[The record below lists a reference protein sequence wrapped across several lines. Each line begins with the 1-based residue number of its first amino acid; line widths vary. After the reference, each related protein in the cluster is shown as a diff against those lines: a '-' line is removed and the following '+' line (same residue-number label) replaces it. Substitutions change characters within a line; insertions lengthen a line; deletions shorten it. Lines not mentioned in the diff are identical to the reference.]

1 MNISWSANFKYAH
14 SLMLTNKINCSRS
27 KYTTRIPKLQT
38 RAKLRNHD
46 AKKKRQVT
54 ALDVV
59 KKVTG
64 DEYIQKENSHTAE
77 DKIKYFIQK
86 GIKKKFLKVG
96 YKFNS
101 MLPLLTEVLTKLR
114 ELNVQENANENGASK
129 NGNLGECSFQRFV

>member
-1 MNISWSANFKYAH
+1 MNISWSAIFKYAH

-38 RAKLRNHD
+38 RDKLRNHD

-54 ALDVV
+54 ALAVV

-77 DKIKYFIQK
+77 DKIKDFIQK
-86 GIKKKFLKVG
+86 WIKKKLLKVG
-96 YKFNS
+96 YNFNF
-101 MLPLLTEVLTKLR
+101 MLPMLTEVLTKLR
-114 ELNVQENANENGASK
+114 ELNVQENANKNGASK